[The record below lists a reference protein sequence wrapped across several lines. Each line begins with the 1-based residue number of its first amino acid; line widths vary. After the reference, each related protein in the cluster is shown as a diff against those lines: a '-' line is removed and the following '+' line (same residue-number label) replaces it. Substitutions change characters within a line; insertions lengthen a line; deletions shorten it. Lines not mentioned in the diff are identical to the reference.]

1 MNIEIVAD
9 DLSEKEIVK
18 LHNLVRES
26 PLLKDLVKPISEVQG
41 KQVFLSGPI
50 TGVDGYKDKF
60 ADAIEVIRALGASA
74 IFNPAAKIPD
84 NAEREE
90 AMRTCLF
97 NLTAYNCVVMLPGWR
112 DSEGACFEYATSEIC
127 GIPHYELKE
136 LITKSVLQQI
146 KEGEDD
152 SDESV

>member
-1 MNIEIVAD
+1 MNIEIVAN
-9 DLSEKEIVK
+9 DLSDKEIIK
-18 LHNLVRES
+18 LHNLVRENL
-26 PLLKDLVKPISEVQG
+26 PLKDLVKPISEVQG

-60 ADAIEVIRALGASA
+60 ADATKVIRALGAGV

-84 NAEREE
+84 NAERKE

-97 NLTAYNCVVMLPGWR
+97 NLTSYNCVVMLPGWR
-112 DSEGACFEYATSEIC
+112 GSEGACFEYAASEIY

-146 KEGEDD
+146 KED
-152 SDESV
+152 

>member
-9 DLSEKEIVK
+9 DLSDKEIVK

-26 PLLKDLVKPISEVQG
+26 PLLKDLVKPISEIQG
-41 KQVFLSGPI
+41 KSVFLSGPI
-50 TGVDGYKDKF
+50 TGVDGYKNKF
-60 ADAIEVIRALGASA
+60 ADAAEVIETLGASS

-84 NAEREE
+84 STEREE
-90 AMRTCLF
+90 AMRICTSEII
-97 NLTAYNCVVMLPGWR
+97 TSDCVITLPGWQ
-112 DSEGACFEYATSEIC
+112 DSEGACFEYAASEIC

-146 KEGEDD
+146 KE
-152 SDESV
+152 